1 MRKVVSILPTLLLLV
16 AFASAE
22 IKTIDI
28 TIFGMD

>member
-1 MRKVVSILPTLLLLV
+1 MKIASALFSLFLLV
-16 AFASAE
+16 ASAAGE

>member
-1 MRKVVSILPTLLLLV
+1 MRTVILLLLLSIF
-16 AFASAE
+16 AASASAE

>member
-1 MRKVVSILPTLLLLV
+1 MRTMILLLLLSIFKAS
-16 AFASAE
+16 AFAE

>member
-1 MRKVVSILPTLLLLV
+1 MRTMILLLLLSIFT
-16 AFASAE
+16 ASASAE